1 MPSSFIVSDS
11 HVDAV
16 ILQQRW
22 CSLDICLPVVIGEEY
37 LGLDC
42 PGSLDELFCCHG
54 VWLVAGHESNVDVFN
69 ALHLWDV
76 LRIAGDVDA

>member
-22 CSLDICLPVVIGEEY
+22 CSFDICLPVVIGEEY

-54 VWLVAGHESNVDVFN
+54 VRPKEARKQAIIFFIFIRFLC
-69 ALHLWDV
+69 
-76 LRIAGDVDA
+76 